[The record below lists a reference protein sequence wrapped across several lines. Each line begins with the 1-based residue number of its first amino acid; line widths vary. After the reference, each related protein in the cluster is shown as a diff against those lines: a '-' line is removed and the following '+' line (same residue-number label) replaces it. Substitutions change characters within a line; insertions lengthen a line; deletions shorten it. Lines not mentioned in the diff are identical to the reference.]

1 MMDDLWD
8 VCNSL
13 RYGFDDEYDSP
24 FNEEDETP
32 ELNPNDSEDLEE

>member
-1 MMDDLWD
+1 MDDLWD

-13 RYGFDDEYDSP
+13 RYVFYDAYDSP
-24 FNEEDETP
+24 FNDEGETP